1 MLIFGWVYSTG
12 IFILFHVQRMTDKNW
27 SRVMKSRSTSPEG
40 GDKSVCSIVSL
51 IGGKMTMKRLKYFT
65 KILVTIFTFS
75 LLWIV
80 IARAQIPPQ
89 ADTTRQ
95 SFFQRYVKLS
105 GEISTYGELYSISG
119 RERRRPAST
128 GRLYFRPTISLF
140 NTFSMSFDFLL
151 STEGSSAR
159 QNINQL
165 GLYHSWSWGVA
176 HIGDFTETFTPLTF
190 SGVLIRGGGVS
201 INPGVFRFSAV
212 GGLTKRA
219 VAGGAE
225 NGSYERYLYGVKI
238 GVGKES
244 SSFFDLMFLRVRD
257 NPSSLPPSSPSITV
271 IAPNGGE
278 VLPVGTTQT
287 IRWSA
292 AGIGD
297 QVKIELSRD
306 GGNSFEIIFS
316 STPNDGLE
324 QWIVTGPPTLNAV
337 IRVSSLNDSVS
348 DVSDAPFEIGGTQY
362 QPGATP
368 PNVADPYAVTPQEN
382 LVVGANTVLRLFESA
397 LTLKGEVSGSVYTRD
412 MRAADLESIEIPSFM
427 KQIYKP
433 RVSTRVDYAYTTEI
447 NLNLSHFSAKAGY
460 RYLGPGYTSLGV
472 ASLLTDQQE
481 MLLGAGLRFQRW
493 SIALDGGRQND
504 NLIGQKLY
512 TTTRNRIGGSLNI
525 RPLDEWSAT
534 ILSNYL
540 TMENDAKSDTMR
552 IAYHNLMVG
561 TNHVIMFGEQALVQT
576 ATASYMY
583 QTSADGNPFRKNL
596 ASTSH
601 TVNLSLVLAIAPN
614 LIVTPSASV
623 VRSQFGGAERI
634 TTQTY
639 TVASQYRGFESKLVT
654 SLSISA
660 SIMGN
665 KNSLQSI
672 LSSSYQITNAD
683 IATVSIRIT
692 NYRGIGKYDENVA
705 NLTVSHQF

>member
-1 MLIFGWVYSTG
+1 
-12 IFILFHVQRMTDKNW
+12 
-27 SRVMKSRSTSPEG
+27 
-40 GDKSVCSIVSL
+40 
-51 IGGKMTMKRLKYFT
+51 MKRLKYFT
-65 KILVTIFTFS
+65 KTLVTVFTFS

-89 ADTTRQ
+89 TDTTRQ

-119 RERRRPAST
+119 RESRRPPST

-190 SGVLIRGGGVS
+190 SGVIIRGGGVS

-225 NGSYERYLYGVKI
+225 NGSYERYLYGAKI

-257 NPSSLPPSSPSITV
+257 NPSSLPPSSPSIIV

-362 QPGATP
+362 QPGTTP
-368 PNVADPYAVTPQEN
+368 PNVANPYAVTPQEN

-412 MRAADLESIEIPSFM
+412 MRAADLESIEITSFM

-504 NLIGQKLY
+504 NLLGQKLY

-561 TNHVIMFGEQALVQT
+561 TNHVIMFGGQALVQT

-583 QTSADGNPFRKNL
+583 QTSADENPLRKNL

-614 LIVTPSASV
+614 LIVTPTASV
-623 VRSQFGGAERI
+623 VRSQFGGAERT

-639 TVASQYRGFESKLVT
+639 TVASQYRAFESKLVT

-692 NYRGIGKYDENVA
+692 NYRGTGKYDEYVA
-705 NLTVSHQF
+705 NLTVSHRF

>member
-1 MLIFGWVYSTG
+1 M
-12 IFILFHVQRMTDKNW
+12 M
-27 SRVMKSRSTSPEG
+27 M
-40 GDKSVCSIVSL
+40 
-51 IGGKMTMKRLKYFT
+51 MRLKDFT
-65 KILVTIFTFS
+65 KTCGAIFTFS

-80 IARAQIPPQ
+80 SARAQMPSQ

-105 GEISTYGELYSISG
+105 GEIGAYGELYSISG

-128 GRLYFRPTISLF
+128 GRLYFQPTISLF
-140 NTFSMSFDFLL
+140 DAFSMSFVFLL

-165 GLYHSWSWGVA
+165 GLNPSWSWGTA
-176 HIGDFTETFTPLTF
+176 RIGDFTEMFTPLTL

-201 INPGVFRFSAV
+201 INPGAFRFAAV
-212 GGLTKRA
+212 GGFTKRA

-225 NGSYERYLYGVKI
+225 NGSYERYLYGAKI

-244 SSFFDLMFLRVRD
+244 SSFFDLMFVRVRD
-257 NPSSLPPSSPSITV
+257 NPSSLPLPSPSITV

-306 GGNSFEIIFS
+306 GGNSFEILFS

-337 IRVSSLNDSVS
+337 IRVSSLNDSVR
-348 DVSDAPFEIGGTQY
+348 DVSDVPFEIGGTQY
-362 QPGATP
+362 QPGTTP

-397 LTLKGEVSGSVYTRD
+397 LTFKGEVNGSVYTRD
-412 MRAADLESIEIPSFM
+412 LRAADIESKEIPSFV

-433 RVSTRVDYAYTTEI
+433 RVSTRIDYAYTTEI

-472 ASLLTDQQE
+472 ASLLTDLKE
-481 MLLGAGLRFQRW
+481 MLFGAGLRFQRW
-493 SIALDGGRQND
+493 SIALDGGRQYD
-504 NLIGQKLY
+504 NLLGQKLY

-525 RPLDEWSAT
+525 NPLNEWRAT
-534 ILSNYL
+534 FLSNYL
-540 TMENDAKSDTMR
+540 TMGNDAKSDTMR
-552 IAYHNLMVG
+552 IAYHNLTVG

-583 QTSADGNPFRKNL
+583 QTSADENPLRKN
-596 ASTSH
+596 SSFTSH
-601 TVNLSLVLAIAPN
+601 TVNMSLVLAIAPN
-614 LIVTPSASV
+614 LIVTPSASII
-623 VRSQFGGAERI
+623 RSQFGDAEET

-639 TVASQYRGFESKLVT
+639 TVASQYRAFESKLVT

-660 SIMGN
+660 SIVGN
-665 KNSLQSI
+665 NYSLQSM

-683 IATVSIRIT
+683 IATVSIRAT
-692 NYRGIGKYDENVA
+692 NYRGTGKFDEYVA
-705 NLTVSHQF
+705 NLTVSHRF